1 MKKVFTFL
9 FVLFFAAL
17 ISAQDWTSVT
27 TGLTGDIWGIDYAN
41 ANVVWVSASNGE
53 VAKSVDGGTTWTVC
67 AANAGDG
74 SYAIC
79 ALSDMAAIVVTGPGS
94 GDGKI
99 VKTTDGGATWN
110 QVYTAAGAW
119 FNFVDNISSTE
130 LWALSDPIGGNFHIV
145 KSMDGG
151 STWAPIAT
159 PVPSPATNVFG
170 AVGSFY
176 RIGNVCWFGTGG
188 SSSTLGNRVYK
199 SVGGPDGPWTFATTS
214 AQSPGTIAFSS
225 PNGNG
230 VTGFWN
236 QTTLINRTT
245 DGGATWALQASQ
257 IGNVNGMEYIP
268 TTSTTFAATATGI
281 WKSTDDGVTWTQS
294 QIVSNMNVIKAFGD
308 QNMALSGGTG
318 GILFKSAMPSLFPTT
333 FTHNTGTGNM
343 QLGVFNDGYIGHD
356 FTGGTGGGLIFN
368 SKPDAMY
375 TGGMIFGT
383 PLTGVVG
390 IVGSFTDGGTPSV
403 PIIADFENSEPLVG
417 PTSNPMFD
425 QVTNCA
431 YSTNAISPLAGKVY
445 QEVLSNTGEKF
456 VFYHYTLMNTTA
468 SQMSDVR
475 VGVFADLDVGGANYA
490 SNSGGVDASRN
501 VAYQYLNMASP
512 NDPNYYGVVAL
523 GGLTGAKLSSVFP
536 GTGTTI
542 RNEIFTYISSVD
554 NTPITTNGDYRI
566 FAGSGPYAI
575 PAGGSVEVWFAIVA
589 GTSLADMQANADAAM
604 QKYYTYVPV
613 EMTSFTAAQV
623 GNVIRLDWQTATE
636 TNNQGF
642 EIQRKVEN
650 NEWTTI
656 GYKNG
661 NGTTTEPT
669 SYSFEDN
676 LVAAQSTNI
685 QYRLKQIDFNGVSAF
700 SNVIEVEYN
709 VPLEFNLAQNYPN
722 PFNPS
727 TTISFRIPEA
737 DFITLKVFNALGE
750 EVVTLVNGF
759 KQAGAYNIQFNASN
773 IPSGIYF
780 YSIKAGNNA
789 QFSATKK
796 MMLIK

>member
-9 FVLFFAAL
+9 FILFFASL

-27 TGLTGDIWGIDYAN
+27 SGLTGDIWGIDYAN

-67 AANAGDG
+67 AGNAGDG

-79 ALSDMAAIVVTGPGS
+79 ALSDMVAFVVTGPGS
-94 GDGKI
+94 GSGQI
-99 VKTTDGGATWN
+99 VKTTDGGSTWN
-110 QVYTAAGAW
+110 QVYTATGAW
-119 FNFVDNISSTE
+119 FNFIDNISDTE

-151 STWAPIAT
+151 NTWAPIAT
-159 PVPSPATNVFG
+159 PVPAPATNVFG

-199 SVGGPDGPWTFATTS
+199 SLNGPDGPWTFATTS
-214 AQSPGTIAFSS
+214 VQYPGTIAFSS
-225 PNGNG
+225 PNGMG

-236 QTTLINRTT
+236 QTTLINRTI
-245 DGGATWALQASQ
+245 DGGASWAAQTTA
-257 IGNVNGMEYIP
+257 IGGVDGMEYIP
-268 TTSTTFAATATGI
+268 TTSTTFAASTTGL

-294 QIVSNMNVIKAFGD
+294 QVVANMHVVKAFGD
-308 QNMALSGGTG
+308 QNMALAGGTG
-318 GILFKSAMPSLFPTT
+318 GILFKSAMPSIFPYTY
-333 FTHNTGTGNM
+333 THNTGDL
-343 QLGVFNDGYIGHD
+343 QISAFNDGYIGHNFD
-356 FTGGTGGGLIFN
+356 VTAGDGLVYQG
-368 SKPDAMY
+368 KPDAMY
-375 TGGMIFGT
+375 TAGMMFGT
-383 PLTGVVG
+383 PTTGVVG
-390 IVGSFTDGGTPSV
+390 MIGSFTSSNL
-403 PIIADFENSEPLVG
+403 PIILDFENSSPLVG
-417 PTSNPMFD
+417 PTSDPMFD
-425 QVTNCA
+425 KITNCSFTTIPTA
-431 YSTNAISPLAGKVY
+431 PLSGKVY
-445 QEVLSNTGEKF
+445 QEVLSNTGDKF

-468 SQMSDVR
+468 SQLSDVR
-475 VGVFADLDVGGANYA
+475 VGIFADLDVGGANYA
-490 SNSGGVDASRN
+490 SNLGGVDASRN
-501 VAYQYLNMASP
+501 VVYQYLNMATP
-512 NDPNYYGVVAL
+512 NDPNYYGIVAL
-523 GGLTGAKLSSVFP
+523 NGLTGAKLSSVFP

-554 NTPITTNGDYRI
+554 NTPVTTMGDFRTY
-566 FAGSGPYAI
+566 AASGPYSIA
-575 PAGGSVEVWFAIVA
+575 AGGSVEVWFAIVA
-589 GTSLADMQANADAAM
+589 GTNLADMQANADLAF
-604 QKYYTYVPV
+604 QKYATYVPV

-623 GNVIRLDWQTATE
+623 GNTIRLDWQTATE
-636 TNNQGF
+636 TNNKGF

-650 NEWTTI
+650 NPWTTI

-676 LVAAQSTNI
+676 LEVAQSSKI
-685 QYRLKQIDFNGVSAF
+685 QYRLRQMDFNGVSAF
-700 SNVIEVEYN
+700 SDIVEVEFN
-709 VPLEFNLAQNYPN
+709 APIEFNLAQNYPN

-750 EVVTLVNGF
+750 EVATLVNGF
-759 KQAGAYNIQFNASN
+759 KQAGAYNIHFNASN